1 MYKKNEV
8 SYIPIYSLLKG
19 KTMLL
24 TFEKSPVL
32 FIGSKPEVKAVYSY
46 TDGKRSEF
54 QQLDEATNHPIW
66 SFDAEVIVGEEV
78 EQMRIKIV
86 SLNEPKLTARAEH
99 TVIGKVQVKP
109 YVQQATGR
117 IAYSTT
123 IYGSLEVKK

>member
-1 MYKKNEV
+1 
-8 SYIPIYSLLKG
+8 
-19 KTMLL
+19 MLL

-32 FIGSKPEVKAVYSY
+32 FIGSKPEVKPVHSY
-46 TDGKRSEF
+46 ENGKRSEF
-54 QQLDEATNHPIW
+54 QQLDETTNHPVW

-86 SLNEPKLTARAEH
+86 SLQEPKLTARAEH

-109 YVQQATGR
+109 YVNQSTGR

-123 IYGSLEVKK
+123 VFGSVEAKK